1 MIVNSSPASAVKPG
15 IMKDISLGDGIEHV
29 DYMAIGK
36 LSEQGAVFSLQIVN
50 SLRNENWDFDQYG
63 DPEIVMMTV
72 KEGVWRRWTKT
83 LTSLGF
89 DRGLRIG
96 WARKFKII
104 SKNPSEADT
113 IIWNPSFS
121 KELT

>member
-1 MIVNSSPASAVKPG
+1 MPGPTTLPVMGANGEVLLEIPFRQFILNDRQQFACLGCEAG

-72 KEGVWRRWTKT
+72 KEGY
-83 LTSLGF
+83 GA
-89 DRGLRIG
+89 DG
-96 WARKFKII
+96 RK
-104 SKNPSEADT
+104 
-113 IIWNPSFS
+113 
-121 KELT
+121 L